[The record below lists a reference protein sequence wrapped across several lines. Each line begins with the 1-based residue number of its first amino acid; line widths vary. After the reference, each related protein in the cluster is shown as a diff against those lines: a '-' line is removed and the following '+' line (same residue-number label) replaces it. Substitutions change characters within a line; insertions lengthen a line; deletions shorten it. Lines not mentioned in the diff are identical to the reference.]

1 MRIHFVHIRYDC
13 ENFTR
18 AKWKRVMA
26 DSCETAIELV
36 LRGHPKSLARLARRR
51 SRTSAWVVK
60 QSGDRPH
67 LPNIVSKFT
76 LTLRTPASFE
86 SIRPAV
92 I

>member
-1 MRIHFVHIRYDC
+1 MRIHFVHIRFDC

-26 DSCETAIELV
+26 DSCERAIELV

-60 QSGDRPH
+60 QGEGQSGDRPH

-76 LTLRTPASFE
+76 LTFKSKK
-86 SIRPAV
+86 
-92 I
+92 